1 MPSQAAAPQ
10 PTRDGRR
17 AAWTAARS
25 TGAGGRGHAH
35 VPAQQEPSG
44 WACCSMSRS
53 LELMPPWRLDGTYEK
68 ATAISASRA
77 CRPWT
82 TRARY
87 LGSAARARG
96 NACGSKRRNMRPN
109 RPPLSPKSA
118 WLSVTPFC
126 GQPGTQLRALWAV
139 WPVEVRVLF
148 GRMEKPRIW
157 RGFLRSR
164 PPRHRAEVRVGPTRS
179 RPRRQ
184 MCPPASRSAA
194 RRSRL
199 RRAGRCA
206 GRARSGAAPAA
217 AGLRRSDARAR

>member
-1 MPSQAAAPQ
+1 
-10 PTRDGRR
+10 
-17 AAWTAARS
+17 
-25 TGAGGRGHAH
+25 
-35 VPAQQEPSG
+35 
-44 WACCSMSRS
+44 
-53 LELMPPWRLDGTYEK
+53 MPPWRLDGTYEK

-96 NACGSKRRNMRPN
+96 NACGSKRRKMRPN

-148 GRMEKPRIW
+148 GAWKSPAPGGAFFVLGRRAIG
-157 RGFLRSR
+157 RRSAWDQTGLVRAVRCVRQR
-164 PPRHRAEVRVGPTRS
+164 P
-179 RPRRQ
+179 
-184 MCPPASRSAA
+184 RSAA